1 MLKILNKF
9 FDFCGSVNKKKFQ
22 ISIVLGVIQ
31 AVCEAMKIPA
41 IMIVLMD
48 ITDNTLSSKTVF
60 LSLAIMFVSIT
71 VDFFVRKKSAM
82 LQTEAGYNAAANKRI
97 EIAQHLRYLPM
108 GYFNKNSLGS
118 ITSVATNTMENL
130 GDVATRVVMMS
141 TQGILN
147 TALIIVM
154 LLCFD
159 FRIGLIAAAGVIL
172 FFVVNSLLQKAGDK
186 LSAEKV
192 ESDQK
197 LVSEIMEYVQ
207 GIAEV
212 KSYNL
217 FGKQTKKLNKAID
230 NNVKVNTEMEFAFIP
245 YMTIQNIITK
255 LTGAV
260 MMFFSVLLY
269 LNGSMSLMI
278 CIGMT
283 ICAFMLY
290 SSLEQ
295 AGSYSALLRTIDI
308 CIDKAQKI
316 LDLDTMDIDGKDI
329 IPQNYDIDV
338 NNIEFSY
345 DKRKIIDGIS
355 LHIPQKTTT
364 AVVGPSG
371 GGKSTLCNLI
381 SRFWDVDGGN
391 IRLGGIDVREYSMD
405 SLMKN
410 FSFVF
415 QNVYLFADTIAN
427 NIAFGRENATRE
439 EIVTAAKKACCH
451 DFIMSLPDG
460 YDTVIGEGGASISG
474 GEKQRIS
481 IARAIMKNA
490 PIIILDEATANVDPE
505 NEKELVEAIDALTKE
520 KTIIMIAHR
529 LKTVRNAD
537 QIVVVESGKIAQ
549 LGTHTLLMQ
558 EGGIYKNFVNARQQ
572 AAGWKIMHKL
582 VKKDC
587 FLQTFFAYY
596 KTVI

>member
-505 NEKELVEAIDALTKE
+505 NEKELVDAIDALTKE

-537 QIVVVESGKIAQ
+537 QIVVVDSGKIAQ
-549 LGTHTLLMQ
+549 LGTHTQLMQ

-572 AAGWKIMHKL
+572 AAGWKIN
-582 VKKDC
+582 
-587 FLQTFFAYY
+587 A
-596 KTVI
+596 

>member
-537 QIVVVESGKIAQ
+537 QIVVVDSGKIAQ
-549 LGTHTLLMQ
+549 LGTHTQLMQ
-558 EGGIYKNFVNARQQ
+558 EGGIYKNFINARQQ
-572 AAGWKIMHKL
+572 AAGWKIN
-582 VKKDC
+582 
-587 FLQTFFAYY
+587 A
-596 KTVI
+596 

>member
-260 MMFFSVLLY
+260 MMFVSVLLY

-505 NEKELVEAIDALTKE
+505 NEKELVEAIDVLTKE

-537 QIVVVESGKIAQ
+537 QIVVVDSGKIAQ
-549 LGTHTLLMQ
+549 LGTHTQLMQ

-572 AAGWKIMHKL
+572 AADWKIN
-582 VKKDC
+582 
-587 FLQTFFAYY
+587 A
-596 KTVI
+596 

>member
-260 MMFFSVLLY
+260 MMFVSVLLY

-537 QIVVVESGKIAQ
+537 HIVVVDSGKIAQ
-549 LGTHTLLMQ
+549 LGTHTQLMQ
-558 EGGIYKNFVNARQQ
+558 EGGIYKNFINARQQ
-572 AAGWKIMHKL
+572 AAGWKIN
-582 VKKDC
+582 
-587 FLQTFFAYY
+587 A
-596 KTVI
+596 